1 MINEGVQFRLK
12 VRGWF
17 NLWKN
22 KNYNSKQKND
32 TKWGCADDRN
42 IYIVQNPADGFVE
55 ALKMDDVDFFFQILE
70 SCYCAFSPIRTSE
83 AERVVS
89 EIRTLNVVYEKWRW
103 KPFEFISCT

>member
-32 TKWGCADDRN
+32 TK
-42 IYIVQNPADGFVE
+42 
-55 ALKMDDVDFFFQILE
+55 
-70 SCYCAFSPIRTSE
+70 
-83 AERVVS
+83 
-89 EIRTLNVVYEKWRW
+89 
-103 KPFEFISCT
+103 